1 MAFLNI
7 ENLHDDINKIDK
19 RLLNQIAKGKIT
31 ENFGQS
37 DVRKL
42 EDKYYELLRMDW
54 VSRNMLRTFSEYCA
68 NLNDNSKTRFFDSTQ
83 WTGKTDALFDKAN

>member
-7 ENLHDDINKIDK
+7 ENLHSDIKKIDK
-19 RLLNQIAKGKIT
+19 KLLKRVAKGKIT
-31 ENFGQS
+31 ENFGQD

-42 EDKYYELLRMDW
+42 EDKYYKLLRMDW

-68 NLNDNSKTRFFDSTQ
+68 TIESQGTQGFFDSTA
-83 WTGKTDALFDKAN
+83 WTGKPVFIKVN